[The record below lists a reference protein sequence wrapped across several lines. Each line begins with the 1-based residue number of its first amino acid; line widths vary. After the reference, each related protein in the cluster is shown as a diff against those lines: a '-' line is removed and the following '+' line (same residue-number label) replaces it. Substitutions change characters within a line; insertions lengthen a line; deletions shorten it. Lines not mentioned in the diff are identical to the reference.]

1 MIVLESERMLFR
13 PHESSDLEAFCAM
26 EQDPDVR
33 RYVGGAPRTREVAED
48 RFWNRAMQIVDDR
61 LAMWACV
68 LKATGDYI
76 GRCGLYAN
84 VHGEE
89 RIPGEAV
96 LGYYMRR
103 EVWGQ
108 GLATEAARAFVRF
121 GFEELNLNRIVSTV
135 QEGNEPSLHI
145 LKKLGFVVT
154 DYEQGTRSFYK
165 FELKPPSAHTVSAGG
180 ASC

>member
-1 MIVLESERMLFR
+1 MIILESERMLFR
-13 PHESSDLEAFCAM
+13 PHEAADLEAFCAM

-33 RYVGGAPRTREVAED
+33 RYVGGAPRPREVAEE
-48 RFWNRAMQIVDDR
+48 RFWNRTMQRVDDR

-68 LKATGDYI
+68 LKANGDYI

-84 VHGEE
+84 IQEEE

-96 LGYYMRR
+96 LGYYLRR
-103 EVWGQ
+103 EFWGK
-108 GLATEAARAFVRF
+108 GLATEAATAFVRF
-121 GFEELNLNRIVSTV
+121 GFEELKLNRIVSTA

-154 DYEQGTRSFYK
+154 DYEQGERSFYK
-165 FELKPPSAHTVSAGG
+165 FELKAPSTQKLSAGG